1 MSEQLALLPAYLT
14 AHLQLTLL
22 ALLCSAAVSLPLGVA
37 VTRVRWLEQP
47 ALGVA
52 GIIQTIPSLALLAVM
67 VPLLSSLG
75 LRSMIAPSQIH
86 SHNTRTVSSAWPC
99 VPICVATPASRAAS
113 ATWRASY
120 TEWVRGFS
128 Q

>member
-22 ALLCSAAVSLPLGVA
+22 ALLCGAAVSLPLGVA

-52 GIIQTIPSLALLAVM
+52 GVIQTIPIG
-67 VPLLSSLG
+67 PCR
-75 LRSMIAPSQIH
+75 RSFFGNPD
-86 SHNTRTVSSAWPC
+86 PK
-99 VPICVATPASRAAS
+99 
-113 ATWRASY
+113 
-120 TEWVRGFS
+120 
-128 Q
+128 